1 MNEWISH
8 IRVVQHEL
16 GFCILVLRKVWE
28 IEFCCPI
35 QIANSKGGRE
45 EEEEV
50 VGRVDIS

>member
-1 MNEWISH
+1 MNEFPTSGLCNT
-8 IRVVQHEL
+8 HEL